1 MRPLVLSGF
10 MATGKS
16 TVGRS
21 VAQRLK
27 RPFVDLDQLIED
39 QAGCSISELFRTRG
53 EPAFRALERQALL
66 DVLRDDAV
74 VLSVGGGA
82 LLDRAM
88 RLDVLERARVVT
100 LRASAAEVAR
110 RAATDTA
117 RPLLGATADVEGTQ
131 ALLELRAPSYAEC
144 HASVDTEGRDVAAVV
159 ADVCRHVEV
168 SLVAVACGRDSYSVQ
183 VGAGVT
189 AGALA
194 RRDAPGS
201 HLLVTDSNVGALYAD
216 QVAEW
221 LGSAAPV
228 HRVVLTPGEEHKSLD
243 GMRSLWAAAAGF
255 GLDRRCQVFSL
266 GGGVVS
272 DMAGFF
278 AASWLRGVGWGL
290 APTSF
295 LAMVDASVGGKTGV
309 DFLDMKNAVG
319 AFWQPRF
326 VVCDTAFLATEPL
339 RGFRSA
345 VSEVVKTAL
354 IGDAVLL
361 DLLETR
367 QPELLARD
375 PALLAEVVERCV
387 TVKARIVSRDPR
399 EAGLR
404 AVLNLGH
411 TVGHALEAHTE
422 FREFT
427 HGEAVSLGLMYAL
440 RLGEQLGH
448 TPAALVA
455 RVHAL
460 LSSLELPTQVAPELL
475 SASLSLLHR
484 DKKRHGAKIRFV
496 FAHDVGE
503 VTTVDLPMETLH
515 AALVAPPT

>member
-1 MRPLVLSGF
+1 MLSGF

-21 VAQRLK
+21 VAQRLR
-27 RPFVDLDQLIED
+27 RPFVDLDRLIED
-39 QAGCSISELFRTRG
+39 RAGCSISELFRTRG

-82 LLDRAM
+82 LLDRGM

-100 LRASAAEVAR
+100 LRASAAEAVR

-117 RPLLGATADVEGTQ
+117 RPLLGATADVH
-131 ALLELRAPSYAEC
+131 ALLELRASSYAEC

-159 ADVCRHVEV
+159 ADVCSHVEV

-194 RRDAPGS
+194 RRDAPGA

-354 IGDAVLL
+354 IGDAALF

-387 TVKARIVSRDPR
+387 TVKARVVSRDPR

-411 TVGHALEAHTE
+411 TVGHALEACTE

-427 HGEAVSLGLMYAL
+427 HGEAVSLGLMVAL

-448 TPAALVA
+448 TPAALVT

-460 LSSLELPTQVAPELL
+460 LTSLELPTQVAPELL
-475 SASLSLLHR
+475 SASLALLHR

-503 VTTVDLPMETLH
+503 VTTADLPMETLQ
-515 AALVAPPT
+515 AALGAPRT

>member
-1 MRPLVLSGF
+1 MLSGF

-27 RPFVDLDQLIED
+27 RPFVDLDRLVED
-39 QAGCSISELFRTRG
+39 RAGCSISELFRTRG

-82 LLDRAM
+82 LLDRGM

-110 RAATDTA
+110 RSATDTA
-117 RPLLGATADVEGTQ
+117 RPLLGATADVH
-131 ALLELRAPSYAEC
+131 ALLELRASSYAEC
-144 HASVDTEGRDVAAVV
+144 HASVDTEGRDIAAVV
-159 ADVCRHVEV
+159 ADVCGHVDV

-194 RRDAPGS
+194 RRDAPGG

-221 LGSAAPV
+221 LGAAGQV
-228 HRVVLTPGEEHKSLD
+228 HRVVLTPGEEHKSLE

-255 GLDRRCQVFSL
+255 GLDRRCHVFSL

-278 AASWLRGVGWGL
+278 AATWLRGVSWGL
-290 APTSF
+290 APTSL

-354 IGDAVLL
+354 IGDAALL

-375 PALLAEVVERCV
+375 PALLADIVERCV

-422 FREFT
+422 FRQFT
-427 HGEAVSLGLMYAL
+427 HGEAVSLGLMVAL
-440 RLGEQLGH
+440 RLGEQLGR
-448 TPAALVA
+448 TPGALVA

-460 LSSLELPTQVAPELL
+460 LTSLELPTEVAPELL
-475 SASLSLLHR
+475 SASLSLLYR

-503 VTTVDLPMETLH
+503 VTTADLPMESLQG
-515 AALVAPPT
+515 ALGAPRT